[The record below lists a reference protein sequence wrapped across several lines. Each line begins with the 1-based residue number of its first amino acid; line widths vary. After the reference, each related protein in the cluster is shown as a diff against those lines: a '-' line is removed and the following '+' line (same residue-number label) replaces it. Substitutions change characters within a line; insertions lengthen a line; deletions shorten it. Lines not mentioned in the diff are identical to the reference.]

1 MNAASLPGGSDGRA
15 GVGRLARPD
24 GPARAGQARTC
35 GTMPH
40 VVIVGGG
47 IAGLAAAFFLRN
59 APVRVTLFESSPRIG
74 GKLAV
79 SELAGMPVDE
89 GAEAMLARR
98 PEGIDLVDAVGLAG
112 ELVSPGTTA
121 AAVWTRGALR
131 PMPGG
136 QLMGVP
142 GDLVA
147 LARSGVLSAPGLA
160 RAGLDLVLP
169 ETGRDSDVP
178 VARQVGARFGHEVVD
193 RLVDPLLGGVYAGRA
208 GELSFEA
215 TLPGLAAASLN
226 HRTLIGAT
234 RSVLAASRPNARPA
248 STARTARPDS
258 TARPAST
265 AHDPVFTTLAG
276 GLGTL
281 PAAVA
286 AASGAYIRTR
296 AAVRELRR
304 TPVGWQLT
312 VGCADEPE
320 CVQADAV
327 VLAVPAR
334 PASRLLAAEAPAAGA
349 LLGEIE
355 YASVAIVAL
364 AFPRAAFPRPLRGSG
379 YLVPAVE
386 RRVVKA
392 VTFSTVKWPHLA
404 SARYPARRVDGG
416 IACEAV
422 RCSVGRIGEEQVLQR
437 PDEELVA
444 LARRELACAVGVGG
458 QPVASRVTRWGG
470 ALPQYTVGH
479 HGRVARIRA
488 AVADQPGLAVCGAAF
503 DGLGIPACTA
513 TAWQAAAQVL
523 GHLAR
528 SRNRPAD
535 GGE

>member
-1 MNAASLPGGSDGRA
+1 MNAASLSGGSDGRA
-15 GVGRLARPD
+15 GAGLAQPD
-24 GPARAGQARTC
+24 DAARAGQARPAG
-35 GTMPH
+35 GTTPH

-79 SELAGMPVDE
+79 SELAGMPLDE

-98 PEGIDLVDAVGLAG
+98 PEGIGLVDAVGLAG

-121 AAVWTRGALR
+121 AAIWTRGALR
-131 PMPGG
+131 PLPGG

-147 LARSGVLSAPGLA
+147 LARSRVLSAPGLA
-160 RAGLDLVLP
+160 RAGLDLVLS
-169 ETGRDSDVP
+169 ETRRDSDVP
-178 VARQVGARFGHEVVD
+178 VARQVGARLGHEVVD

-208 GELSFEA
+208 DELSFEA

-248 STARTARPDS
+248 GTARPGF
-258 TARPAST
+258 
-265 AHDPVFTTLAG
+265 HDPVFTTLAG

-286 AASGAYIRTR
+286 AASGACVRTR

-304 TPVGWQLT
+304 TPVGWQLI

-334 PASRLLAAEAPAAGA
+334 PASRLLRSEVPAAGA
-349 LLGEIE
+349 LLGEVE
-355 YASVAIVAL
+355 YASMAMVAL

-379 YLVPAVE
+379 YLVPAVD
-386 RRVVKA
+386 RRAVKA
-392 VTFSTVKWPHLA
+392 VTFSTVKWPHLM
-404 SARYPARRVDGG
+404 SPRYPVRRVDSGA
-416 IACEAV
+416 ACEAV

-444 LARRELACAVGVGG
+444 LARRELARAVGVGG
-458 QPVASRVTRWGG
+458 QPAASRVTRWGG

-503 DGLGIPACTA
+503 DGPGIPACIA

-528 SRNRPAD
+528 RRNRPAD